1 MGVKKFDPKQVK
13 VIVGTH
19 SVSGYA
25 EGTFIEC
32 RRNEDSFNLNVGS
45 DGQGIRIKSSNK
57 SGQMELTL
65 QQSSNSNQILSAL
78 ALTDELTGGGTFPLT
93 VEDLS
98 GTSLFFAETAW
109 IMKPADS
116 AFGNEDN
123 NRVWIFETDNIVMNV
138 GGN

>member
-45 DGQGIRIKSSNK
+45 DGQGVRIKSSNK
-57 SGQMELTL
+57 SGQFELTL
-65 QQSSNSNQILSAL
+65 QQSSDSNQVLSAL
-78 ALTDELTGGGTFPLT
+78 AQTDELTSAGTFPVT

-98 GTSLFFAETAW
+98 GTSLYIAETAW

-116 AFGNEDN
+116 AFGIEDN
-123 NRVWIFETDNIVMNV
+123 NRVWIFESDNIVMNV